1 MPFSGYAVIRD
12 SISRLIG
19 CHSNDDAVTYESCV
33 QLETS
38 DVLAKDLNLP
48 IPIIS
53 FAKYLVRTVIMLSL

>member
-12 SISRLIG
+12 SISHLIG

-38 DVLAKDLNLP
+38 DVLAKDP